1 MIRIQNHQPFTSTI
15 DRLINEF
22 IDFDGHPQKSSSIYG
37 NAMLNIYERED
48 DFLVEVIAPGH
59 EKKNFSVAVEN
70 EMLVIEANSSSEEN
84 NQTIKTIR
92 SDYKPGNFRKMV
104 HLDRKVVG
112 EPSEATYE
120 NGLLRVVLPK
130 LKIAT
135 TQRMQIQIN

>member
-15 DRLINEF
+15 DRLINEL
-22 IDFDGHPQKSSSIYG
+22 IDFDGHPQKSSSYG

-48 DFLVEVIAPGH
+48 DFLLEVIAPGH

-70 EMLVIEANSSSEEN
+70 EMLVIEANVSQEEN
-84 NQTIKTIR
+84 NQKIKTIR

-104 HLDRKVVG
+104 HLDRNVVG
-112 EPSEATYE
+112 EPAEATYE
-120 NGLLRVVLPK
+120 NGLLRIVLPK
-130 LKIAT
+130 LKKST